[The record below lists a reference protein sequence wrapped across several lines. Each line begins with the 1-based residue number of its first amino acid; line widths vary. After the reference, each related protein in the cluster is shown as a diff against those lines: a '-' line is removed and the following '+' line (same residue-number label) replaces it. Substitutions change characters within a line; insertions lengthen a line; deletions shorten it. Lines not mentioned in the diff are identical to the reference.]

1 MTAATIVI
9 QRELRRYRETSES
22 CFISLLVN
30 RLSDRSA
37 CLRRSFMRGRYG
49 AEKMGGE
56 INLSGG
62 AANEVQRLF
71 GVKFTVKVDAE
82 MQSSFQKFSGEIF
95 HQRARGYPMSSH
107 ASSSENIVD

>member
-1 MTAATIVI
+1 
-9 QRELRRYRETSES
+9 
-22 CFISLLVN
+22 
-30 RLSDRSA
+30 
-37 CLRRSFMRGRYG
+37 MRGRYG
-49 AEKMGGE
+49 AEKMGDE
-56 INLSGG
+56 INLSGGG

-95 HQRARGYPMSSH
+95 HQRARGYSMSSH